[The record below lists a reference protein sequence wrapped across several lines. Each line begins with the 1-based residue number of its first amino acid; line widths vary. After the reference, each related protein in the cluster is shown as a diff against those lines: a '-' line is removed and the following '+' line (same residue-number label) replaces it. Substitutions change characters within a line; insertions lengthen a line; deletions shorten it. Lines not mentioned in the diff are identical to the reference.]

1 MGNASRRADVTCQL
15 KKRATDNYRK
25 LGPEEDY
32 ALPSTAP
39 PPRPPTASEVREKIQ
54 LLIKTLG
61 FPSLTADDLRK
72 LKALVLHIGK
82 GTAVEHL
89 TPLRN
94 SSQPNVSTNAAR
106 LLDWLDKDNGR

>member
-1 MGNASRRADVTCQL
+1 MAECEG
-15 KKRATDNYRK
+15 K
-25 LGPEEDY
+25 LWQARSQEDY
-32 ALPSTAP
+32 APPSTDLP
-39 PPRPPTASEVREKIQ
+39 PPLTASEVREKIQ

-94 SSQPNVSTNAAR
+94 SSRPNVSTNAAR
-106 LLDWLDKDNGR
+106 LLDWLDEDNGR